1 MSKSVQILLSKQL
14 TVNLGRDE
22 HGEAKTVVLNAG
34 LQEVE
39 QEIAEHWFVKAHSQ
53 EITSSDTHSH
63 GLQVAL
69 DAANTELTALK
80 EQSAAA
86 DEKIAEMTKQAAADA
101 KTIEN
106 LKTQLAKAQQ
116 APAADE
122 KPVDPKAK

>member
-1 MSKSVQILLSKQL
+1 MSKMVQILLSKQL

-22 HGEAKTVVLNAG
+22 HGEAKTVVLEAG

-63 GLQVAL
+63 ELQAAL
-69 DAANTELTALK
+69 DAANAELVSLK
-80 EQSAAA
+80 EQCTAA
-86 DEKIAEMTKQAAADA
+86 DEKIAEMTKKSAADA

-122 KPVDPKAK
+122 KAK

>member
-1 MSKSVQILLSKQL
+1 MSKLVQILLTKQL
-14 TVNLGRDE
+14 TVNLGRDDQ
-22 HGEAKTVVLNAG
+22 GEAKTIVLQAG

-53 EITSSDTHSH
+53 EITAADSNSH
-63 GLQVAL
+63 ELQTAL
-69 DAANTELTALK
+69 DAANTELVALK

>member
-22 HGEAKTVVLNAG
+22 HGEAKTVVLEAG

-39 QEIAEHWFVKAHSQ
+39 QEIAEHWFVQAHAQ

-63 GLQVAL
+63 QLQTAL
-69 DAANTELTALK
+69 DAANTELAALK

-86 DEKIAEMTKQAAADA
+86 DEKIAEMTKRAAADA
-101 KTIEN
+101 KAIEN

-122 KPVDPKAK
+122 KPADQKVK